1 MTSRSTSTRVSSTSK
16 KGATLRVILLV
27 AIAFG
32 LVIISSSASARSA
45 ARTFVDRAIA
55 LVRASD
61 KPAPAPRKR
70 TASTLPLSPVNKRL
84 PLPIHALLLPQSEE
98 ATVSTDKLH
107 YEPGETVLIK
117 GSGFKPNEKVVLQ
130 IRHHDRRVEVGAAFD
145 PWEVYA
151 DGDGQI
157 SSSWIVAP
165 DETHGSWLEVRAKG
179 AESGLFA
186 MVFFTDP
193 ASADLDQCANGPTAA
208 PVPCTLDA
216 WQNGNINQNQA
227 HYKEGDSVPYRMK
240 FDQLV
245 IGGTNTLTISYDTT
259 KSGKHAIDYLTDYD
273 RTETIGNNPCSGV
286 AGCTL
291 ASETTFPIPSDPRV
305 ANGQNQVPGG
315 GDDIVQIPGNF
326 SMFGG
331 TITAVS
337 AYTVTGTYAG
347 DSTTVLTITFTSSV
361 TNPVMAWGGH
371 IGTRLDWGAAN
382 SAINISGSPYH
393 MRLEAL
399 NGGGGNQDR
408 SLSAG
413 AVFFPVSVTIVK
425 ETNPDDAQLK
435 TFNYTA
441 TGTGLSSFSLTPPN
455 GLNPDSKNFSLTDET
470 ARTITESDPHASP
483 PEFNLTNLACVQ
495 VDGGLGVG
503 TFSVNLGTRTVSF
516 TPKEGQSLTC
526 TFTNAEDL
534 NATRGRIIVDKVTN
548 PGGDMTSFDF
558 TTSYGSPFSLT
569 DASPANN
576 SGLIV
581 PGTYSVSEAANAAYV
596 TTATCTS
603 NLGHPADDPS
613 SINLAAGET
622 VTCTF
627 TNAKKPKLTVTKI
640 VVNNNGGTKQVSDF
654 PLFVDG
660 NAVTSGVKN
669 TSTVGA
675 HTVSETTDA
684 GYTAT
689 IGGDCAADGTITLAA
704 GDDKSCTITNDDKP
718 AKLIVIKHV
727 INDNGGTATAANFTL
742 DSGGANDSPDDFPG
756 AESPGTEVTLDA
768 GAYNVTESGP
778 SGYTAS
784 FSADCSGSIANGQQ
798 KTCTVTNDDQA
809 AKLIVISD
817 GARLGL
823 AVGD

>member
-1 MTSRSTSTRVSSTSK
+1 MTSRSTSTRVSTTSK

-245 IGGTNTLTISYDTT
+245 IGGSNTLTISYDTT

-286 AGCTL
+286 AGCLL
-291 ASETTFPIPSDPRV
+291 ASETTFRFQSILELRTDR
-305 ANGQNQVPGG
+305 
-315 GDDIVQIPGNF
+315 
-326 SMFGG
+326 
-331 TITAVS
+331 
-337 AYTVTGTYAG
+337 
-347 DSTTVLTITFTSSV
+347 
-361 TNPVMAWGGH
+361 
-371 IGTRLDWGAAN
+371 TRF
-382 SAINISGSPYH
+382 
-393 MRLEAL
+393 R
-399 NGGGGNQDR
+399 
-408 SLSAG
+408 
-413 AVFFPVSVTIVK
+413 
-425 ETNPDDAQLK
+425 
-435 TFNYTA
+435 
-441 TGTGLSSFSLTPPN
+441 
-455 GLNPDSKNFSLTDET
+455 
-470 ARTITESDPHASP
+470 
-483 PEFNLTNLACVQ
+483 
-495 VDGGLGVG
+495 
-503 TFSVNLGTRTVSF
+503 
-516 TPKEGQSLTC
+516 
-526 TFTNAEDL
+526 
-534 NATRGRIIVDKVTN
+534 
-548 PGGDMTSFDF
+548 
-558 TTSYGSPFSLT
+558 
-569 DASPANN
+569 
-576 SGLIV
+576 
-581 PGTYSVSEAANAAYV
+581 EAA
-596 TTATCTS
+596 TT
-603 NLGHPADDPS
+603 
-613 SINLAAGET
+613 
-622 VTCTF
+622 
-627 TNAKKPKLTVTKI
+627 
-640 VVNNNGGTKQVSDF
+640 
-654 PLFVDG
+654 
-660 NAVTSGVKN
+660 
-669 TSTVGA
+669 
-675 HTVSETTDA
+675 
-684 GYTAT
+684 
-689 IGGDCAADGTITLAA
+689 
-704 GDDKSCTITNDDKP
+704 
-718 AKLIVIKHV
+718 
-727 INDNGGTATAANFTL
+727 
-742 DSGGANDSPDDFPG
+742 
-756 AESPGTEVTLDA
+756 
-768 GAYNVTESGP
+768 
-778 SGYTAS
+778 
-784 FSADCSGSIANGQQ
+784 
-798 KTCTVTNDDQA
+798 
-809 AKLIVISD
+809 
-817 GARLGL
+817 
-823 AVGD
+823 